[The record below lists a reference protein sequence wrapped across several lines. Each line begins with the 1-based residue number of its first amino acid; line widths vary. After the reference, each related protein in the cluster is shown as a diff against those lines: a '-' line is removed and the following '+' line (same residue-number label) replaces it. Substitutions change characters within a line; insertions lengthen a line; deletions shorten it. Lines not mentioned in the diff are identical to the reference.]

1 MQRSVDRRAALCCV
15 LATAGAVLAPR
26 AVRAQAAFPNRAIR
40 IVVPVAPGGGV
51 DTFARLIAA
60 KVKAQRDVSFV
71 VEEAWS
77 AWRSS
82 SPCSP

>member
-1 MQRSVDRRAALCCV
+1 MQRSVDRRAALRRV
-15 LATAGAVLAPR
+15 LAAACAVLAPG
-26 AVRAQAAFPNRAIR
+26 AVRAQAFPNRAIR

-71 VEEAWS
+71 V
-77 AWRSS
+77 RGG
-82 SPCSP
+82 